1 MTDIARW
8 CARSSLEVAHDLIG
22 CELLVDGVGGIVV
35 ECEAYAPHEPASH
48 SYPGLTAR
56 NASMFGP
63 AGRAYVYR
71 SYGIHWLLNIVCGEF
86 EGAAEAVLLRA
97 LEPTTGLETMRDR
110 RGRESVLDLCRGPGR
125 LGQALA
131 IGPELDGEPIGAGR
145 IELEIGTGERAG
157 RPDPA
162 HRHHARGRAALALPA
177 RRLALRQLVPSLTI
191 SVISAPFAAS
201 FSGIGYCE

>member
-1 MTDIARW
+1 MTDVARW
-8 CARSSLEVAHDLIG
+8 CARSSLEVARDLIG

-35 ECEAYAPHEPASH
+35 ESEAYAPHEPASH

-71 SYGIHWLLNIVCGEF
+71 SYGIHWLLNIVCGEY

-97 LEPTTGLETMRDR
+97 LEPTTGLETMRER
-110 RGRESVLDLCRGPGR
+110 RGRESLLDLCRGPGR

-131 IGPELDGEPIGAGR
+131 IGPELDGEAIGAGR
-145 IELEIGTGERAG
+145 IELAIGKASGPVVQTPRIGITRAVELPW
-157 RPDPA
+157 RFL
-162 HRHHARGRAALALPA
+162 LADSPYVSSS
-177 RRLALRQLVPSLTI
+177 RRSR
-191 SVISAPFAAS
+191 SA
-201 FSGIGYCE
+201 

>member
-1 MTDIARW
+1 MTEIARW
-8 CARSSLEVAHDLIG
+8 CARSSLAVARDLIG

-71 SYGIHWLLNIVCGEF
+71 SYGIHWLLNIVCGEY

-97 LEPTTGLETMRDR
+97 LEPTTGLETMRER

-131 IGPELDGEPIGAGR
+131 IGPELDGEAIGAGR
-145 IELEIGTGERAG
+145 IELAIGTASGPVVQTPRIGITRAVDLPW
-157 RPDPA
+157 RFL
-162 HRHHARGRAALALPA
+162 LADSPYVSSS
-177 RRLALRQLVPSLTI
+177 RRSR
-191 SVISAPFAAS
+191 SA
-201 FSGIGYCE
+201 

>member
-97 LEPTTGLETMRDR
+97 LEPTAGLETMHDR

-131 IGPELDGEPIGAGR
+131 IGPELDGEAIGAGR
-145 IELEIGTGERAG
+145 IELAIGKASGPVVQTPRIGITRAVDLPW
-157 RPDPA
+157 RFL
-162 HRHHARGRAALALPA
+162 LADSPYVSSS
-177 RRLALRQLVPSLTI
+177 RRSR
-191 SVISAPFAAS
+191 SA
-201 FSGIGYCE
+201 

>member
-1 MTDIARW
+1 VTDIARW

-63 AGRAYVYR
+63 AGRVYVYR
-71 SYGIHWLLNIVCGEF
+71 SYGIHWLLNIVCGEY

-97 LEPTTGLETMRDR
+97 LEPTTGLETMRER
-110 RGRESVLDLCRGPGR
+110 RGRESLLDLCRGPGR

-145 IELEIGTGERAG
+145 IELTIGQASGPVVQTPRIGITRAVELPW
-157 RPDPA
+157 RFL
-162 HRHHARGRAALALPA
+162 LADSPYVSSS
-177 RRLALRQLVPSLTI
+177 RRSR
-191 SVISAPFAAS
+191 SA
-201 FSGIGYCE
+201 

>member
-8 CARSSLEVAHDLIG
+8 CARSSLEVAHDLSG

-48 SYPGLTAR
+48 SYPGLNAR

-71 SYGIHWLLNIVCGEF
+71 SYGIHWLLNIVCGEY

-97 LEPTTGLETMRDR
+97 LEPTTGLETMRER

-131 IGPELDGEPIGAGR
+131 IGPELDGEAIGAGR
-145 IELEIGTGERAG
+145 IELAIGTASGPVVQTPRIGITRAVDLPW
-157 RPDPA
+157 RFL
-162 HRHHARGRAALALPA
+162 LADSPYVSSS
-177 RRLALRQLVPSLTI
+177 RRSR
-191 SVISAPFAAS
+191 SA
-201 FSGIGYCE
+201 

>member
-22 CELLVDGVGGIVV
+22 CELLVDGVGGTVV

-86 EGAAEAVLLRA
+86 DGAAEAVLLRA
-97 LEPTTGLETMRDR
+97 LEPTAGLETMRER

-145 IELEIGTGERAG
+145 IELAIGTASGPVVQTPRIGITRAVDLPW
-157 RPDPA
+157 RFL
-162 HRHHARGRAALALPA
+162 LADSPYVSSS
-177 RRLALRQLVPSLTI
+177 RRSR
-191 SVISAPFAAS
+191 SA
-201 FSGIGYCE
+201 

>member
-71 SYGIHWLLNIVCGEF
+71 SYGIHWLLNIVCGEY

-97 LEPTTGLETMRDR
+97 LEPTAGLETMRDR

-145 IELEIGTGERAG
+145 IGLTIGTASGPVVQTPRIGITRAVELPW
-157 RPDPA
+157 RFL
-162 HRHHARGRAALALPA
+162 LADSPYVSSS
-177 RRLALRQLVPSLTI
+177 RRSR
-191 SVISAPFAAS
+191 SA
-201 FSGIGYCE
+201 

>member
-1 MTDIARW
+1 VTDIARW
-8 CARSSLEVAHDLIG
+8 CARSSLEVARDLIG

-35 ECEAYAPHEPASH
+35 ESEAYAPHEPASH

-71 SYGIHWLLNIVCGEF
+71 SYGIHWLLNIVCGEY

-97 LEPTTGLETMRDR
+97 LEPTTGLETMRER
-110 RGRESVLDLCRGPGR
+110 RGRESLLDLCRGPGR

-131 IGPELDGEPIGAGR
+131 IGPELDGEAIGAGR
-145 IELEIGTGERAG
+145 IELAIGKASGPVVQTPRIGITRAVDLPW
-157 RPDPA
+157 RFL
-162 HRHHARGRAALALPA
+162 LADSPYVSSS
-177 RRLALRQLVPSLTI
+177 RRSR
-191 SVISAPFAAS
+191 SA
-201 FSGIGYCE
+201 